1 MGEIHPPNAY
11 EFVILYGPRL
21 RELQNDSKSMSA
33 AAFKRKH
40 GIAPQEYRK
49 RITRFRELVKGQDP
63 INGAREDEIVR
74 LMRFFVAVW
83 GRAGC
88 FSCW

>member
-1 MGEIHPPNAY
+1 MSMGEINPPNAY

-21 RELQNDSKSMSA
+21 RELQNDAKSMSA

-63 INGAREDEIVR
+63 INGQRGDEIVQ

-83 GRAGC
+83 GRQRL
-88 FSCW
+88 

>member
-1 MGEIHPPNAY
+1 MSTGEIHLPNAY

-21 RELQNDSKSMSA
+21 RELQNDAKSMAA

-40 GIAPQEYRK
+40 GIAPQDYRK
-49 RITRFRELVKGQDP
+49 RITRFRELIREQDP
-63 INGAREDEIVR
+63 IHGPPGDEIEQ

-83 GRAGC
+83 GRERL
-88 FSCW
+88 

>member
-1 MGEIHPPNAY
+1 MGEINPPNAY

-21 RELQNDSKSMSA
+21 RELQNDAKSMAA

-40 GIAPQEYRK
+40 GIAPQDYRK
-49 RITRFRELVKGQDP
+49 RITRFRELVKGQEP
-63 INGAREDEIVR
+63 INGPRGDEIVQ

-83 GRAGC
+83 GRQRL
-88 FSCW
+88 

>member
-1 MGEIHPPNAY
+1 MGAINPPNAY

-21 RELQNDSKSMSA
+21 RELQNDAKSMSA

-49 RITRFRELVKGQDP
+49 RITRFRELIREQDP
-63 INGAREDEIVR
+63 IHGPPGDEIEQ

-83 GRAGC
+83 RRRH
-88 FSCW
+88 F

>member
-21 RELQNDSKSMSA
+21 RELQNDAKSMSA

-40 GIAPQEYRK
+40 GIAPQDYRK
-49 RITRFRELVKGQDP
+49 RITRFRELIREQDP
-63 INGAREDEIVR
+63 NHGPPGDEIEQ
-74 LMRFFVAVW
+74 LMRLFVAVW
-83 GRAGC
+83 GRDRL
-88 FSCW
+88 

>member
-49 RITRFRELVKGQDP
+49 QITRFRELVRGQDP
-63 INGAREDEIVR
+63 DDGARGDEIVQ

-83 GRAGC
+83 ERRHV
-88 FSCW
+88 

>member
-21 RELQNDSKSMSA
+21 REIQNDSKSMSA

-40 GIAPQEYRK
+40 GIAPQDYRK
-49 RITRFRELVKGQDP
+49 RITRFRELIRERDP
-63 INGAREDEIVR
+63 IHGPPGDEIEQ

-83 GRAGC
+83 GRERL
-88 FSCW
+88 

>member
-1 MGEIHPPNAY
+1 MGAINPPNAY

-21 RELQNDSKSMSA
+21 RELQNDAKSMSA

-40 GIAPQEYRK
+40 GIAPQDYRK
-49 RITRFRELVKGQDP
+49 RITRFRELVKAQDP
-63 INGAREDEIVR
+63 IYGPRGDEIVQ

-83 GRAGC
+83 ERQRL
-88 FSCW
+88 

>member
-21 RELQNDSKSMSA
+21 RELQNDAKSMSA

-40 GIAPQEYRK
+40 GIAPQDYRK
-49 RITRFRELVKGQDP
+49 RIRRFRELIKAQDR
-63 INGAREDEIVR
+63 INGPREDEIVQ

-83 GRAGC
+83 GRQRL
-88 FSCW
+88 

>member
-1 MGEIHPPNAY
+1 MPNAY

-21 RELQNDSKSMSA
+21 RELQNDAKSMAA

-40 GIAPQEYRK
+40 GIAPQDYRK
-49 RITRFRELVKGQDP
+49 RITRFRELVRVQDQIKDP
-63 INGAREDEIVR
+63 CGGEIVQ

-83 GRAGC
+83 GRQRL
-88 FSCW
+88 

>member
-1 MGEIHPPNAY
+1 MGAINPPNAY

-21 RELQNDSKSMSA
+21 RELQNDAKSMSA
-33 AAFKRKH
+33 AVFKRKH

-49 RITRFRELVKGQDP
+49 RITRFRELIKAQDR
-63 INGAREDEIVR
+63 INGPREDEIVQ

-83 GRAGC
+83 GRQRL
-88 FSCW
+88 

>member
-1 MGEIHPPNAY
+1 MSTGEIHLPNAY

-21 RELQNDSKSMSA
+21 RELQNDAKSMAA

-40 GIAPQEYRK
+40 GIAPQDYRK
-49 RITRFRELVKGQDP
+49 RITRFRELVKGQEP
-63 INGAREDEIVR
+63 INGPRGDEIVQ

-83 GRAGC
+83 GRQRL
-88 FSCW
+88 